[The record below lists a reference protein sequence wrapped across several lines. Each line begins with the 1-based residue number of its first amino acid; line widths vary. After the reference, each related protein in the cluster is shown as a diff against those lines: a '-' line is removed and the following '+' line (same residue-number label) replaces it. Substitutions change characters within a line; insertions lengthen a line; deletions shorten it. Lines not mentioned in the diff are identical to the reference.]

1 MAAPT
6 YTHNINFSAPALP
19 YASPL
24 YDPTYFNKFNDILR
38 IYFNQLDEALRDG
51 STQINSESM
60 TWFMS

>member
-6 YTHNINFSAPALP
+6 YTHNINFNAPVLP

-24 YDPTYFNKFNDILR
+24 YDPAYFNKFNDILR

-51 STQINSESM
+51 STQVNSESLA
-60 TWFMS
+60 WFMS